1 MYSKDQIKEI
11 NYEIA
16 YILRT
21 NQQMSSDTV
30 GQSITMAAYM
40 LYRAS
45 KTYKG
50 DVSNASISYEDI
62 KNHKLISS
70 KRTVSAIRLLVRE
83 EAWNALIPL
92 LDKYSADAFKNV
104 IFDNTEDMHS
114 TPNSLI
120 RLAQRVLNIDDN
132 DSVADIGCG
141 SGNFLTS
148 TALATQRASYYG
160 CELSITASEIASIR
174 AEILKED
181 NPHIDFSIESFDAFV
196 LNQEKDYSGKF
207 SKVFS
212 NYPFGMMA
220 RSGSGAGYLEY
231 VTEQAPKVRRV
242 RSADWLYNHLAIELL
257 TDEGKAV
264 VIMPDGGLFNN
275 IDKDI
280 RAYFVEQGW
289 IESIVKLPERLFNY
303 TGIGTNLMVLSKGN
317 KSIRFVNASHIFQQE
332 RRIRVFS
339 DSDVEAI
346 VRMLDTDGDYSV
358 AADCNTVLKNDSDL
372 MVTSYLKIADKLV
385 EKLNSVALSS
395 VTETVLRGAPL
406 SAKALDELTSQEETD
421 CQYLMLQNIQDG
433 RVDADLPYLSEISEK
448 NRKYCLRNDDL
459 ILSKNNAPF
468 KVAVVK
474 VGKKRIVAN
483 GNLYV
488 LRLNKEKVLPHYLQA
503 YFQSESGQR
512 ALESISNGTVL
523 KSISVDALRKLEI
536 PVPPMDLQKKVAD
549 EFEAK
554 IHELAML
561 ENRMKRVRRV
571 LGSIF
576 EEIVEASIEERNSNT
591 DDSQANN
598 GMTEEVN

>member
-1 MYSKDQIKEI
+1 MYSKDQIKEVT
-11 NYEIA
+11 YEIA

-62 KNHKLISS
+62 KTHKLISS
-70 KRTVSAIRLLVRE
+70 KKTVSAIRLLVKE

-92 LDKYSADAFKNV
+92 LDKYSTDAFKNV
-104 IFDNTEDMHS
+104 IFDNTEDTHS
-114 TPNSLI
+114 TPDSLI
-120 RLAQRVLNIDDN
+120 KLAQRVLNINDN
-132 DSVADIGCG
+132 DFVADIGCG

-148 TALATQRASYYG
+148 TALTTPRASYYG
-160 CELSITASEIASIR
+160 CELSITASEIAWIR

-212 NYPFGMMA
+212 NYPFGIMA

-231 VTEQAPKVRRV
+231 VTEQAPEVRRV

-257 TDEGKAV
+257 TNEGKAV

-358 AADCNTVLKNDSDL
+358 AADCNSVLKNDSDL

-483 GNLYV
+483 GNLYI
-488 LRLNKEKVLPHYLQA
+488 LRLNKEKVLPYYLQA

-536 PVPPMDLQKKVAD
+536 PVPPMDLQKQIAD

-576 EEIVEASIEERNSNT
+576 EEIVEASIEENNTNT
-591 DDSQANN
+591 DNYQTDN